1 MAPLKAFSG
10 ARVPFVGWASSVGTG
25 PEESIRF
32 AHQPGDLFR
41 EFSSFRIGSGVMHK
55 AIRRGFTL
63 VELLVVIAI
72 IGILV
77 GLLLPAVQAAREAA
91 RRMNCQSNIRQMG
104 LALHNYH
111 DTYRRFPPYAIFGP
125 GPIPDRNDPPYS
137 SPYHHTWLGMILP
150 FMEQAALADAIDPRF
165 PIWGQMIAPGRPVV
179 AERVSTF
186 RCPSD
191 GGRFNISETAGLAI
205 TNYAGSE
212 GYHWWPNAGPRDNAW
227 MPPNNDPVAR
237 PMEMSG
243 FMAVTRSRRLSEIAD
258 GTSNVVFLA
267 ECDSMGFGGG
277 PFRTTGTGARRAG
290 DGVIRPAFVAT
301 TPQGWAGTG
310 EGSSACQG
318 QRCTVRPDGSPITGP
333 WWPRQFSM
341 SPTYITAWGINTEWS
356 GACSYHPGGVNTC
369 WGDGSV
375 AFVGENIDWVTWVK
389 INSVTSN
396 EVFIDPRN

>member
-1 MAPLKAFSG
+1 MAPLEAYSG

-41 EFSSFRIGSGVMHK
+41 EFSSLRTGSDVMHK

-111 DTYRRFPPYAIFGP
+111 DTYKRFPPYAIYGP
-125 GPIPDRNDPPYS
+125 GPIPQQGVGPGYS
-137 SPYHHTWLGMILP
+137 APYHHTWLVMILP
-150 FMEQAALADAIDPRF
+150 FIEQAALYDAIDPRL
-165 PIWGQMIAPGRPVV
+165 PIWGQLIGPGRPVV
-179 AERVSTF
+179 AERVTTL

-205 TNYAGSE
+205 TNYAASE
-212 GYHWWPNAGPRDNAW
+212 GFHWHPSAFYGPGWNPPTTADPLTRDA
-227 MPPNNDPVAR
+227 DL
-237 PMEMSG
+237 SG
-243 FMAVTRSRRLSEIAD
+243 AFAVTHSRRMSELAD
-258 GTSNVVFLA
+258 GTSNIVVVA

-277 PFRTTGTGARRAG
+277 QARTNVLGARRAG
-290 DGVIRPAFVAT
+290 TPIIRPAFVACAT
-301 TPQGWAGTG
+301 FGWPGAQDRCAG
-310 EGSSACQG
+310 
-318 QRCTVRPDGSPITGP
+318 RCALRPDGTPVANA
-333 WWPRQFSM
+333 WWPWNPSM
-341 SPTYITAWGINTEWS
+341 TPTYITAMGINTEWA
-356 GACSYHPGGVNTC
+356 GAYSYHPSGINTC

-375 AFVGENIDWVTWVK
+375 TFVSESTDFVTWCK
-389 INSVTSN
+389 INGVATN
-396 EVFIDPRN
+396 QTFIDPRN